1 MLNGN
6 KAIFAKIIF
15 GVVVISL
22 LLWNGV
28 NEVTISAAA
37 SILAVIIL
45 ASFIRK
51 RHPER
56 YQKDERI
63 SKLSAYAS
71 TWSWFFTFMLVAILF
86 WVDYL
91 KIIEMT
97 PTMVIGII
105 FAFMAGSVM
114 IFKWHFM
121 RKGDV

>member
-1 MLNGN
+1 MKSEN
-6 KAIFAKIIF
+6 KIIISKIIF
-15 GVVVISL
+15 GAVVISL
-22 LLWNGV
+22 LLLRGV
-28 NEVTISAAA
+28 DEITISATT

-45 ASFIRK
+45 SSFLRK
-51 RHPER
+51 RHPDR

-71 TWSWFFTFMLVAILF
+71 TWSWFFTFMLVAVLF

-91 KIIEMT
+91 KLIEMDA
-97 PTMVIGII
+97 TMVIGII

-121 RKGDV
+121 RKGDI